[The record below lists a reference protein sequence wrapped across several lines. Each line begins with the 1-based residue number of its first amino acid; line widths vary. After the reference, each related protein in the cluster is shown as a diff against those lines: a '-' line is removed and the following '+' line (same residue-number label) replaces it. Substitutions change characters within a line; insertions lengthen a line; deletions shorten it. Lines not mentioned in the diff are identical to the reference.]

1 MFIMKIKRELKRIP
15 MNVCR
20 WNERLKDKTEGS
32 THLTYTWLYGG
43 LKHLKIETRLRDEMF
58 ESVKG
63 EYTI

>member
-1 MFIMKIKRELKRIP
+1 